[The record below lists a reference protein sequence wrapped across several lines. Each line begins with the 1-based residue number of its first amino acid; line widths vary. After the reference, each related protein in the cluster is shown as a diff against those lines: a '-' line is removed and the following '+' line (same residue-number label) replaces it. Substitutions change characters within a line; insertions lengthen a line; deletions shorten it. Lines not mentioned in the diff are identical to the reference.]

1 MDHSSLNLPN
11 YNRLMLQDVQKSRLE
26 DIINLYNEHW
36 TLALK
41 FLMCPFKINIYILK
55 PFQVTYV
62 QNLITIQ

>member
-1 MDHSSLNLPN
+1 
-11 YNRLMLQDVQKSRLE
+11 MLQDVQKSRLE